1 VVDLFEEVE
10 EELRVEQYKRFA
22 QRVLP
27 WILGAVVI
35 VLVIG
40 GGYLGYTN
48 WRHNA
53 AADSA
58 ESFEKAMRIGA
69 SGDEEATFK
78 AFGDI
83 AAKAPPGYKAL
94 ALMHQAGIRLQQGN
108 EKQAVAL
115 FDAAAKAA
123 PRGEVGDLVE
133 DAARLKSALALLDDA
148 PYAEIEGRLTPLT
161 QDGRP
166 YRALAQEA
174 LAIAKLKAGKTKEAR
189 DDFVKLSASLDGSA
203 QTPQRARAAIGMID
217 AGTAGAIPAAVK
229 TAKAAPPPM
238 QIPPELL
245 EQLRAQGTQAPGAPA
260 Q

>member
-1 VVDLFEEVE
+1 VVDLFEQVE
-10 EELRVEQYKRFA
+10 EELRVEQYKRIG
-22 QRVLP
+22 QRILP
-27 WILGAVVI
+27 WIIGLVVA

-40 GGYLGYTN
+40 GGYIGYSK
-48 WRHNA
+48 WRQNS
-53 AADSA
+53 AADAA
-58 ESFEKAMRIGA
+58 EKFEKAMQVGA

-78 AFGDI
+78 AFGEI
-83 AAKAPPGYKAL
+83 AASAPAGYKAL
-94 ALMHQAGIRLQQGN
+94 ALMHQAGIRLQQGD

-123 PRGEVGDLVE
+123 PKGAVGDMVE

-148 PYAEIEGRLTPLT
+148 PYAQLEGRLTPLT

-166 YRALAQEA
+166 YQTLAQEA
-174 LAIAKLKAGKTKEAR
+174 LAIAKLQAGKTKEAR
-189 DDFVKLSASLDGSA
+189 EDFVRLSVSLNGSGE
-203 QTPQRARAAIGMID
+203 TPQRARAAIGMID

-229 TAKAAPPPM
+229 AAKAAPPPM

-245 EQLRAQGTQAPGAPA
+245 EQLQAQGVQVPGAPA